1 MRRKREEKDMLE
13 LEKELFQLQDLD
25 YRDFHSKL
33 MPGIDK
39 NNIIGIRIPVL
50 RAFAKRF
57 EKTEAAKEFIS
68 VLPHRYYEEDNLHM
82 MIITGIKDYEKC
94 IYEIERFL
102 PYINN

>member
-57 EKTEAAKEFIS
+57 EKT
-68 VLPHRYYEEDNLHM
+68 
-82 MIITGIKDYEKC
+82 
-94 IYEIERFL
+94 
-102 PYINN
+102 

>member
-39 NNIIGIRIPVL
+39 NNIIAPI
-50 RAFAKRF
+50 KR
-57 EKTEAAKEFIS
+57 
-68 VLPHRYYEEDNLHM
+68 
-82 MIITGIKDYEKC
+82 
-94 IYEIERFL
+94 
-102 PYINN
+102 